1 MKKITRLIS
10 TLLVATLGVG
20 ALASC
25 AIDSDAEES
34 LKYVSLR
41 INPEIEM
48 LADEDGEIVAANA
61 INEDG
66 EVVLSTVELEGMSVE
81 EAGVAFT
88 EAAAELGYFDPSG
101 EHDTVYISAEGATE
115 AEGEALE
122 EKLNKSIADYFK
134 GNGINGKVSKETLD
148 KYADKA
154 SEWGLSVGHTRLVM
168 RALDANPELTDE
180 EVLAMSVKDW
190 LRLIKGEKGEEKI
203 AAGLKAEYRAD
214 IDTLKTEYSRL
225 FELRAEIEALE
236 AELENTESEEAELEA
251 IRAQIA
257 EKEAELEPLNKEY
270 KKKASDIKDEY
281 KKASKAA
288 RDEYRKTAE
297 AKKKK
302 AA

>member
-25 AIDSDAEES
+25 AIDNGDES

-48 LADEDGEIVAANA
+48 LADENGEVVSVNA
-61 INEDG
+61 INEDA
-66 EVVLSTVELEGMSVE
+66 EVVLSIVDLEGMSIE

-88 EAAAELGYFDPSG
+88 ETATELGYFDPNG

-122 EKLNKSIADYFK
+122 EKINKSISDYFK

-154 SEWGLSVGHTRLVM
+154 AEWNLSVGHTRLVM

-190 LRLIKGEKGEEKI
+190 LRLIKGEKGEDKI
-203 AAGLKAEYRAD
+203 AAGLKAQYREE
-214 IDTLKTEYSRL
+214 IDALKTEYSRL

-236 AELENTESEEAELEA
+236 SELEDTELTEAELEA

-281 KKASKAA
+281 KKASKTA
-288 RDEYRKTAE
+288 RDEYRKRAE
-297 AKKKK
+297 SKKEK